1 MTPADSQQLAVVML
15 VTTLVW
21 LLVAVGLY
29 VWYAAMLARVFQK
42 FGLPAWSAWVPV
54 YNEMQL
60 FGLGGQPK
68 WAAIL
73 LYLPIVQLVGLYFR
87 ILAVHRVTTQCW
99 RGVGTTVV
107 GILLPPVW
115 ATMLA
120 LGAAPDP
127 ERGRLPKPFGTNTG
141 PSPLAQGPLAAGQ
154 PGVIPPVAPQ
164 GSAFLPSQ
172 EPFAAGGAA
181 HAPFSAPQPAT
192 ARPAPA
198 APAAA
203 PIVPPSFAVPPV
215 APPAGGT
222 LPPAAPAQPAPAQ
235 PAPAQPAP
243 AQAAPPQPP
252 APQAQ
257 PQPSAPPAAPAFAPP
272 PAPPA
277 PASSAPAVPPAAPT
291 VPPAAPAAAPASPA
305 PPAEP
310 GRIEPMPP
318 GPAFVESASAFA
330 DSASMFAGAASAF
343 AASARAEPAFTA
355 PGDDDIAD
363 AATIMVAPAEEDP
376 IDRTV
381 VVERRPRVSW
391 TLVTDDGARLPL
403 DAALVVLGR
412 NPRQVGEGEQRLV
425 VPDPSRTLSKTHAEL
440 RRDGEQWTVVDLGST
455 NGVLVPDRFGEE
467 QLIDPGVPTPV
478 GERLVLGTLGL
489 RLLRS
494 DAERTGPV

>member
-1 MTPADSQQLAVVML
+1 MTPADSQQFAVVML

-21 LLVAVGLY
+21 FVVALGLY

-73 LYLPIVQLVGLYFR
+73 LYVPIVQLVGLYFR

-141 PSPLAQGPLAAGQ
+141 PSPVAQGPLAAGQ
-154 PGVIPPVAPQ
+154 PGAIPPVAPQ

-172 EPFAAGGAA
+172 EPFVAGAPGHGASGQAPA
-181 HAPFSAPQPAT
+181 HAPFSAPAPAT

-222 LPPAAPAQPAPAQ
+222 LPPAPPPQQPA
-235 PAPAQPAP
+235 
-243 AQAAPPQPP
+243 
-252 APQAQ
+252 
-257 PQPSAPPAAPAFAPP
+257 
-272 PAPPA
+272 
-277 PASSAPAVPPAAPT
+277 
-291 VPPAAPAAAPASPA
+291 
-305 PPAEP
+305 
-310 GRIEPMPP
+310 
-318 GPAFVESASAFA
+318 
-330 DSASMFAGAASAF
+330 
-343 AASARAEPAFTA
+343 
-355 PGDDDIAD
+355 
-363 AATIMVAPAEEDP
+363 
-376 IDRTV
+376 
-381 VVERRPRVSW
+381 
-391 TLVTDDGARLPL
+391 
-403 DAALVVLGR
+403 
-412 NPRQVGEGEQRLV
+412 
-425 VPDPSRTLSKTHAEL
+425 
-440 RRDGEQWTVVDLGST
+440 
-455 NGVLVPDRFGEE
+455 
-467 QLIDPGVPTPV
+467 
-478 GERLVLGTLGL
+478 
-489 RLLRS
+489 
-494 DAERTGPV
+494 

>member
-1 MTPADSQQLAVVML
+1 MTPADSQQFAVVML

-21 LLVAVGLY
+21 FVVALGLY
-29 VWYAAMLARVFQK
+29 VWYAAMLARVFEK

-73 LYLPIVQLVGLYFR
+73 LYVPIVQLVGLYFR

-141 PSPLAQGPLAAGQ
+141 PSPVAQGPLAAGQ

-172 EPFAAGGAA
+172 EPFAAGGPGHAPA
-181 HAPFSAPQPAT
+181 HAPFSAPAPAT

-215 APPAGGT
+215 TPPAGGT
-222 LPPAAPAQPAPAQ
+222 LPPAPPQQPAAPVAQPA
-235 PAPAQPAP
+235 APVF
-243 AQAAPPQPP
+243 
-252 APQAQ
+252 
-257 PQPSAPPAAPAFAPP
+257 APPAAPAA
-272 PAPPA
+272 
-277 PASSAPAVPPAAPT
+277 
-291 VPPAAPAAAPASPA
+291 PPAAPAAPPAASAPAAPAASPA
-305 PPAEP
+305 APAEP
-310 GRIEPMPP
+310 NRIEPMPP

-343 AASARAEPAFTA
+343 AASARAEPAFSPPA
-355 PGDDDIAD
+355 DDEIAD
-363 AATIMVAPAEEDP
+363 AATIMVAPADEDP

-381 VVERRPRVSW
+381 VVERRPRITW
-391 TLVTDDGARLPL
+391 ILVTDEGARLPL

-425 VPDPSRTLSKTHAEL
+425 VPDSSRTLSKTHAEL

-478 GERLVLGTLGL
+478 AERLVLGTLGL
-489 RLLRS
+489 RILRAE
-494 DAERTGPV
+494 AERTGPV

>member
-1 MTPADSQQLAVVML
+1 MTPADSQQFAVVML

-21 LLVAVGLY
+21 FVVALGLY
-29 VWYAAMLARVFQK
+29 VWYAAMLARVFEK

-73 LYLPIVQLVGLYFR
+73 LYVPIVQLVGLYFR

-141 PSPLAQGPLAAGQ
+141 PSPVAQGPLAAGQ

-172 EPFAAGGAA
+172 EPFAAGGPGHAPA
-181 HAPFSAPQPAT
+181 HAPFSAPAPAT

-215 APPAGGT
+215 TPPAGGT
-222 LPPAAPAQPAPAQ
+222 LPPAPPQQPAAPVAQPA
-235 PAPAQPAP
+235 APVF
-243 AQAAPPQPP
+243 
-252 APQAQ
+252 
-257 PQPSAPPAAPAFAPP
+257 APPAAPAA
-272 PAPPA
+272 
-277 PASSAPAVPPAAPT
+277 
-291 VPPAAPAAAPASPA
+291 PPAAPAASAPAAPAASPA
-305 PPAEP
+305 APAEP
-310 GRIEPMPP
+310 NRIEPMPP

-343 AASARAEPAFTA
+343 AASARAEPAFSPPA
-355 PGDDDIAD
+355 DDEIAD
-363 AATIMVAPAEEDP
+363 AATIMVAPADEDP

-381 VVERRPRVSW
+381 VVERRPRITW
-391 TLVTDDGARLPL
+391 ILVTDEGARLPL

-425 VPDPSRTLSKTHAEL
+425 VPDSSRTLSKTHAEL

-478 GERLVLGTLGL
+478 AERLVLGTLGL
-489 RLLRS
+489 RILRAE
-494 DAERTGPV
+494 AERTGPV

>member
-1 MTPADSQQLAVVML
+1 MTPADSQQFAVVML

-21 LLVAVGLY
+21 FVVALGLY
-29 VWYAAMLARVFQK
+29 VWYAAMLARVFEK

-73 LYLPIVQLVGLYFR
+73 LYVPIVQLVGLYFR

-127 ERGRLPKPFGTNTG
+127 ERGRLPKPFGTSTG
-141 PSPLAQGPLAAGQ
+141 PSPVAQGPLAAGQ

-172 EPFAAGGAA
+172 EPFAAGGQLHAGSPGQAA
-181 HAPFSAPQPAT
+181 PAPFSAPAPAT

-222 LPPAAPAQPAPAQ
+222 LPPAPTHPSAPGQPGQSAQPGQPAQPA
-235 PAPAQPAP
+235 
-243 AQAAPPQPP
+243 
-252 APQAQ
+252 
-257 PQPSAPPAAPAFAPP
+257 AAPAFAPP
-272 PAPPA
+272 PAPTTGP
-277 PASSAPAVPPAAPT
+277 VLPPAAP
-291 VPPAAPAAAPASPA
+291 PAPATAQAAPAGAPVPAAAPS
-305 PPAEP
+305 EP
-310 GRIEPMPP
+310 GDPNRIEPMPP

-343 AASARAEPAFTA
+343 AASARAEPAFSPPA
-355 PGDDDIAD
+355 DDDIAD

-381 VVERRPRVSW
+381 VVERRPRITW
-391 TLVTDDGARLPL
+391 ILVTDEGARLPL

-412 NPRQVGEGEQRLV
+412 NPRQVGDGEQRLV
-425 VPDPSRTLSKTHAEL
+425 VPDSSRTLSKTHAEL

-478 GERLVLGTLGL
+478 AERLVLGTLGL
-489 RLLRS
+489 RILRGES
-494 DAERTGPV
+494 ERTGPV